1 MPEHRQGSELLGRLT
16 ADHLRKA
23 EDIGRQVAERV
34 TGEAGEGL
42 GEVRGQG
49 RWLSMQVWTVGIL
62 RQ

>member
-1 MPEHRQGSELLGRLT
+1 MLPSR
-16 ADHLRKA
+16 
-23 EDIGRQVAERV
+23 IGRQVAERV
-34 TGEAGEGL
+34 TGEAGKGL